1 MTQWED
7 KNQFVNDWVDTLIF
21 WAQCSPCI
29 SSIGALNAYSAV
41 MAGNQNNALMA
52 GDGLVWSARETIRGM
67 IEPRQKDLSHS
78 VLLYFRC
85 GMRFLIC
92 STNGWLAS

>member
-1 MTQWED
+1 MRSDLIGSVLNRETRGGIVTPWED

-52 GDGLVWSARETIRGM
+52 GDGLVWSGLVCQGDDEG
-67 IEPRQKDLSHS
+67 
-78 VLLYFRC
+78 
-85 GMRFLIC
+85 
-92 STNGWLAS
+92 